1 MYAKAPSAFAQPG
14 WPESARSSSSPKA
27 LDMDFLDKFK
37 QKSRA
42 AKKDEKKGDKK
53 TKLVVDEEI
62 ITEERTSEQG
72 LVLKPSRVVLNYK
85 KSVAFVSP
93 DPGGL
98 PGPKNVQMALI
109 SMHRQASNEELER
122 QMLAYDESYYKNYV
136 LRKKE
141 SVAYA
146 KFVAKI
152 NNIMFTAGTTVA
164 FAGSLYFVGIP
175 AISYV
180 LQSGFLGTSYGPTAL
195 TSALEMFLNLN
206 PTQAIEL
213 KSALTSLGTTV
224 NTLTLPPGNVFSSAT
239 DLFAKAFN
247 GKNPIFD
254 KVDVNDLQLGQ
265 EAGAGQVNLL
275 IPDYQKKFIE
285 VSNLLIRY
293 STGPFLGPML
303 QIHPSL
309 ISDANKPPE
318 APTPAA
324 AAAGEDAE
332 LAALWKEFGAMT
344 GMTGVVDDVKK
355 KGVALFLDLLKKR
368 LNAEGIPFPDPE
380 TISKLIELKS
390 SGENVLK
397 GFRSVQEFY
406 TGFTMQINNVYAMFD
421 SKQYEDPNY
430 IENYGSGII
439 TRLRNNTT
447 MRGAFLDKVKSYAP
461 ATSWF
466 GEEMYKAYG
475 IAWDPIK
482 HPAPPGAAVSTA
494 APPPKDD
501 KSRDGPASITNK
513 IAGKAILFIDN
524 ISPNYCM
531 GYMGNLVYD
540 ELSNTVT
547 SGLQSIFPV
556 KQESPPDEDVLAAKK
571 EAEEKYEQGIRDARI
586 NFIKQG
592 ITGDKLTNLMIEM
605 RAHGKGSDVLD
616 SRDMNVLEYT
626 WKNLN
631 KKITDLRKR
640 GVGAN
645 IVGNWAYMTIAILGN
660 EVLHYKTKAAGTAA
674 LSGVTSR
681 ITGTEIPVD
690 IWGFT
695 AQPIFDMLRNSVTAD
710 ISVKVARL
718 LQELHTTLTSL
729 YQEAYNEYV
738 RKPIMKSDFVKNFM
752 KWKNKQGEWI
762 STAILNRLHISAFI
776 QGVMGRMI
784 DSVINVF
791 LNIPINA
798 PLQAVTEFQRNIDA
812 RFKVSDSFNP
822 NQWKFLLDNV
832 SQENM
837 YGCFSHFADAAVG
850 EIDSVGKWAT
860 GKRDPNS
867 WASVEGKG
875 WDWTGKWLQKSLTGS
890 VTSVGNRGVVIK
902 SKLALPVDKM
912 SGLVKMGS
920 KLFDLDAAW
929 KQYGIWFT
937 GEIYDTSTVDLELP
951 GGNVVT
957 LDGEKATRFSD
968 KNDADTLLAII
979 VEDSLV
985 NGTEPDITKVAEY
998 AKRYGIK
1005 LNNFI
1010 RSADFKQR
1018 LSTTYSSMKG
1028 AWDGLSVEER
1038 RTALV
1043 QFRNHQLDVLRD
1055 EFLDIKDPNIIP
1067 VAAAPAAAAPAA
1079 APTQKPI
1086 PPYATI
1092 GIKTYKITKS
1102 KPNKDADPTSMAHFG
1117 WTFEEVTFDP
1127 SAEKFEN
1134 TDSLYERLLTPVIH
1148 GGKVREANPVTS
1160 EEYVAQRHVNG
1171 SGFGPAMWTSHTS
1184 AADLA
1189 KQRTALRDFMHMAG
1203 INDELQ
1209 VSPKLVESMRNALST
1224 NQILSTNFNI
1234 YSDSQTLL
1242 EKNGQQLE
1250 AVLSTIPDESERT
1263 RIRKTLDTLNK
1274 SAPGSLNANEY
1285 IVDSRVAN
1293 LYLEQKRLKEQI
1305 QSSYQN
1311 IMNNVPSG
1319 LSDLLQ
1325 INKKDRLNDME
1336 SQVRSAIE
1344 FTVSAA
1350 ASSSAAGAGNDKET
1364 KEAKEAR
1371 QTKEREFSFLID
1383 STTGLDADDMTLLT
1397 NLSSARNALKP
1408 RLGPAELKG
1417 HQEQGKERL
1426 ETLLRSI
1433 QRARAGNT
1441 FDLQTVENDYS
1452 SLMRDRKQSEKLFN
1466 SELDGIRE
1474 RDAARAKL
1482 DKDYDIA
1489 RNLYQKRCEKDGRAD
1504 AAKAEQKIREA
1515 LAQIDES
1522 WGRVSEESK
1531 DDETN
1536 RTFASKR
1543 AAIKTSIRDYS
1554 PQKQGET
1561 FEQYTKRMSDNSTA
1575 AINEYAALEQAIEAA
1590 NAFIGKST
1598 TGATGLH
1605 RFLAATVATN
1615 GEANMTFKSSELD
1628 ISETAT
1634 GPLKTILT
1642 DAKAMDSKAA
1652 EYAEHLTEF
1661 KRFYAICSTYPK
1673 DGDLTVEQKANYSL
1687 LQTEYAYLKASKV
1700 PGDVA
1705 KIRGDAERELHSV
1718 KEARRAELH
1727 AELTR
1732 MLGELP
1738 DITKLGAIASQ
1749 IEEID
1754 DILLARTSLDQN
1766 DQEITTLKTTRA
1778 QLSAFIENAV
1788 DLRDDI
1794 DMRLSQL
1801 QPGNLTNLGT
1811 DNSAFETSKTNLL
1824 AGYANGIDALIQ
1836 QNKTLISTQLSGIE
1850 AALDRIMQSKEKE
1863 YIDGVEALGLD
1874 ARVEYYTSSVGALR
1888 NVLIGNTPIAEQEQA
1903 LANLKRIQSDLLD
1916 ETKNKNKV
1924 KLPALLNRVPWEA
1937 QHEKDVMTQ
1946 IKEILQKAKEVS
1958 GFDPKDK
1965 IRNAGD
1971 EISRNSA
1978 TIDGTQSM
1986 YAHFVG
1992 AKAAEAV
1999 ARTAAGTLNK
2009 NITDRNLTEAQR
2021 ELGKAQAA
2029 AAQAEAA
2036 AAAAEAEFD
2045 ASINAANGNAE
2056 GISQITYFK
2065 NEARKYA
2072 NNATQT
2078 VRSMTDALAAAR
2090 QRVSREGAAEAAAA
2104 QAAAQVAI
2112 AAAANA
2118 RAQSRLESATE
2129 DARKAEAAAAAA
2141 EQLLLTPVPGTAA
2154 AARAAAQDARNAASA
2169 ARAAADAA
2177 GAQAAEAGKAAAA
2190 ARAAS
2195 TGSAAAAAARNA
2207 GHFADLT
2214 ATSAGTARTERG
2226 RAEEG
2231 LRQVRFHIATAKGED
2246 TSALDK
2252 EAHNE
2257 AEERDRGEEAGRGAR
2272 GRLASANSGMGA
2284 AHAPSQS
2291 TGSTGNR
2298 FADIASLNASLEILK
2313 SLCQSKEVGASGR
2326 LWGLD
2331 DSKCPEYA
2339 QIQTAVA
2346 DLKDESDDTY
2356 PGKLEET
2363 QKALNK
2369 AIEKYG
2375 AKRPTKTISENDE
2388 ATRLAAEAAER
2399 DYQTAEEI
2407 FKSAQADLA
2416 EMERNCIIAGGKT
2429 STECEREIVEAR
2441 NEFEVARGWYKT
2453 AKDCRDAIKELI
2465 KTPSSSAV
2473 NSTNR
2478 RLIVQDYS
2486 SRLHAVKGYLLH
2498 TYGVVTTTGLRDNNE
2513 HNYRLLRISGYA
2525 QTTKNHLSEVAGK
2538 MDTHGVDVE
2547 ADLDKMR
2554 KNAADWAAIPAS
2566 QRVWE
2571 GPDGGEAAAYMKW
2584 RKDIRCG
2591 PENNEKDLFRDLQVQ
2606 IEKKGG
2612 FGTFGKAGEFKCKD
2626 VTIEHWR
2633 NSGVARSNFAGVAI
2647 TETYKDTK
2655 AKWEAAAW
2663 HPPPGGWAAAIE
2675 AGERDRDETVSG
2687 AQKLHNLRNK
2697 LDGSAE
2703 LDDEDRIALASFLET
2718 YNSVTLSEDTKRR
2731 ARDLLPGFVSRLE
2744 KRVSDN
2750 GARYDLLYKK
2760 KYPGPE
2766 WKEGD
2771 PIPTAVP
2778 LSADEEAEYQRY
2790 TKDDEQLALLKGL
2803 VNALNDN
2810 DHKWKENEIGYLKAI
2825 LAGPKGLAESEL
2837 RGAEEDDRLAKAQL
2851 TEAEA
2856 AAKRATAQAEEA
2868 QEQAR
2873 LAELAAAEA
2882 ERKALAVSE
2891 AERAAAEAEATRLRL
2906 LASQAEELRKEAEAE
2921 ALAAAMAL
2929 AQAQQQAL
2937 IMAQTLK
2944 LLQSRPMP
2952 TATTP
2957 APGLTPLA
2965 PPADNWDY
2973 TAVGAL
2979 DMLAANLAG
2988 WSASFFARR
2997 AAKEAAEHSF
3007 QIIYKVMGERL
3018 GNAFNENVFSF
3029 VNGRQIWAVD
3039 HEYVVDGVKYF
3050 AKAGQDVSK
3059 NLLDTMNGVGSG
3071 AKDAVG
3077 GGWFGAGSWF
3087 NPSSWA
3093 AGQWSPAAGIAAGQL
3108 IGTLVGL
3115 GTFKGLKYLG
3125 WSTGAAANAA
3135 LIAGTGAAVAVSI
3148 VLVGG
3153 LSTGAAAATYVAL
3166 LANPFT
3172 SLFAIAGLGYQI
3184 YSWWSYSNQLV
3195 KDENYSLASHWASEG
3210 RAAVRLALSTGIE
3223 AQKLVD
3229 KYGPSILNKG
3239 RRLGKAVSDAAS
3251 KAGRIAA
3258 KLGKQGAE
3266 LGSRG
3271 YHAAAGYVY
3280 AAGQAAED
3288 AAADLAGVGAGL
3300 SAGARA
3306 AAGAAADSVRG
3317 RRMPDRPLS
3326 SVFGEAYHEAYED
3339 ANQQARKYIDAAASE
3354 LSAEASRLANKAST
3368 MAWDASSAAASEG
3381 ARILAEAARTTAE
3394 LGRFGIDAAV
3404 SGAKLA
3410 GQAAE
3415 AVGNAAQKL
3424 AEGAAKMA
3432 ASAAAATGAAAAEM
3446 RREARLL
3453 ADKAADLARS
3463 IADSPAGKAAAAA
3476 AEAVKARLAA
3486 AAGAA
3491 RDGLAAAARSTAD
3504 AAAAA
3509 SSAAKAFAS
3518 PIAARAMDAASVA
3531 AQDAA
3536 YLVDEAIRLGTP
3548 AARAAAAAAI
3558 GAAKTANQKAKDAV
3572 DAAAPYVNAAGR
3584 VVASGAQAVGSAAAS
3599 GAQAVGAVAAPYV
3612 DMAVSG
3618 AQAVGSAAV
3627 SGAQAVGSVAASAAQ
3642 TVGSA
3647 AASGAQAVGSAAA
3660 SGAQAVG
3667 SAAASAAQT
3676 VGSAAASGARV
3687 VGSAAGRAAI
3697 AGAEFAVN
3705 RISDEVDGLSTRLEA
3720 FSESKFMEGGAQ
3732 SGGAHNYIDIY
3743 ELISIGKAPI
3753 AKELYEIAIITA
3765 NTSVAIM
3772 SASSSLLKNT
3782 GSSSEVETKR
3792 TISTLYDECVYV
3804 VDKSTR
3810 IIADAEPVINRK
3822 TDVGVDKTN
3831 INIVSIRAA
3840 VNAATAIVE
3849 NAESLA
3855 DLATESVGPIVV
3867 SLVQGTRAA
3876 TKGVIELTTMA
3887 IISAEKSLVSVN
3899 QIIREDAEILLAQ
3912 ARTIRYRAD
3921 NANALADAA
3930 LSNGTKTPTMA
3941 PVKTSAAASIVSAAV
3956 TAAAHIETPAAGT
3969 NPLESLRSGLG
3980 AVQKGIDAL
3989 SDEVNRITA
3998 DRPTNLFDKSDLCP
4012 LVDPN
4017 QMEAIYIRNKV
4028 FAEERIRLVI
4038 ERIEERTI
4046 RTIISDNLKKPYT
4059 DWYSNLSVEQC
4070 DYVYRTYI
4078 FPSVPLGNLEYND
4091 ILQKETAPQ
4100 WDDEVQV
4107 GGATN
4112 EEKNL
4117 VEREPEYQR
4126 YKHYPENVFFQIF
4139 WATYPNL
4146 FRGASENNHFN
4157 MCVEQFADIMYQ
4169 AITQTTTY
4177 ITEIE
4182 NMLIILNKNINDAKA
4197 KVAVGY
4203 SGARESLLRAQK
4215 EMDTYYKSL
4224 DSLMFISECKIV
4236 FPFYIVKQDITAEPT
4251 RFVLPSIKNI
4261 NGKLVFQEDLPA
4273 KQAKNPVI
4281 IAHSERR
4288 LGRLMSSPEFEPYL
4302 KRRKQT
4308 VIAKKF
4314 SEKQKVIEIEA
4325 AVKAELAFQKEAE
4338 MRRDSEIAAAQAA
4351 AEEARKVAEA
4361 ARAEEAERL
4370 LAENKEAWRRLQRD
4384 KIAAAKTKL
4393 TDAEAALDTATKAE
4407 MAALNALHQAQFEAK
4422 IHLIISEIC
4431 LENYPKKR
4439 LGIAGFGSSYCDTKI
4454 KLAESANIGSASAN
4468 GIWRTA
4474 ASKRDRLYKP
4484 YIDALTP
4491 SVEANKYEDLFL
4503 AKLFEQEQ
4511 ERLLSE
4517 GVIKE
4522 EDIEENRKKLKK
4534 PDAAKLK
4541 KITDIVERLSTG
4553 SSAKYRKELETK
4565 QQGILAKLERREEGG
4580 VRWYTPSGGALPTDD
4595 KLDEA
4600 IATLAKYHGFAP
4612 FKTARGS
4619 VEELQ
4624 KDIEA
4629 KEDAERAVAQK
4640 VIDAQRV
4647 KEKQPL
4653 LEEVLSGERLNEF
4666 IKNNILLRNK
4676 YYIDVKV
4683 SYHAII
4689 QAYFEYFVTKAIYS
4703 QVTNYGLG
4711 LERSPFK
4718 SEYTRKREAFEKAE
4732 AAKNQASL
4740 TFENNKQIL
4749 KAQLDILDG
4758 YKVKDDDTFKR
4769 DWVKQMGRD
4778 LKEIS
4783 TFIELKTVKMTGKF
4797 LAPFQSE
4804 IQNEYEEV
4812 KQTYDVP
4819 DENIN
4824 EIILRYAELFNTEG
4838 AIKDKKLFSN
4848 KVIQPYEGLVA
4859 FDINKYQPPRP
4870 APVKG
4875 ALGLGFFG
4883 LGGSRKVRR
4892 DSSRK
4897 TLKQRRTV

>member
-14 WPESARSSSSPKA
+14 WPESARLSSSPKA

-53 TKLVVDEEI
+53 TDLVDEEI

-98 PGPKNVQMALI
+98 PGPKNVQIALI

-318 APTPAA
+318 ATEPTA

-344 GMTGVVDDVKK
+344 GMTGVVDAVKK

-368 LNAEGIPFPDPE
+368 LNAEGIPFPDSE

-475 IAWDPIK
+475 IAWDPMK

-501 KSRDGPASITNK
+501 KSRDGSASITNK

-556 KQESPPDEDVLAAKK
+556 KQESPPDDDVLAAKK

-762 STAILNRLHISAFI
+762 STAILNRLHVSAFI

-812 RFKVSDSFNP
+812 RFKVYDSFNP

-985 NGTEPDITKVAEY
+985 NGTEPDITKLAEY

-1018 LSTTYSSMKG
+1018 LTTTYSSMKG

-1067 VAAAPAAAAPAA
+1067 AAAPP
-1079 APTQKPI
+1079 PKSI

-1171 SGFGPAMWTSHTS
+1171 SGFGPAMWTSHAS

-1209 VSPKLVESMRNALST
+1209 VSPKLVESMRNAIST
-1224 NQILSTNFNI
+1224 NQVLSTNFNI

-1250 AVLSTIPDESERT
+1250 AVLSAIPDDSERE

-1274 SAPGSLNANEY
+1274 STPGSLNANEY

-1325 INKKDRLNDME
+1325 INKNDRLNDME
-1336 SQVRSAIE
+1336 SQVRSAIA
-1344 FTVSAA
+1344 FTVSAT

-1364 KEAKEAR
+1364 REAKEAR
-1371 QTKEREFSFLID
+1371 QTKEREFGFFID

-1408 RLGPAELKG
+1408 QLGPAELKG
-1417 HQEQGKERL
+1417 HQEQGKKRL

-1433 QRARAGNT
+1433 QRARAGNI

-1452 SLMRDRKQSEKLFN
+1452 SLMRDRKQSEQLFN

-1628 ISETAT
+1628 ISDTAT

-1732 MLGELP
+1732 ILGELP

-1766 DQEITTLKTTRA
+1766 DQEITTLNTTRA

-1916 ETKNKNKV
+1916 ETKNKNKI

-1965 IRNAGD
+1965 IRKAGD

-1986 YAHFVG
+1986 YTHFVV
-1992 AKAAEAV
+1992 AKGGESV

-2021 ELGKAQAA
+2021 ELAKAQAA

-2078 VRSMTDALAAAR
+2078 VRTMTDALAAAR
-2090 QRVSREGAAEAAAA
+2090 KRVSREGAAEAAAA

-2129 DARKAEAAAAAA
+2129 DARKAEAAARAA

-2154 AARAAAQDARNAASA
+2154 AARVAAQDARRAASA

-2177 GAQAAEAGKAAAA
+2177 GAQAAEAGKAAA
-2190 ARAAS
+2190 RAAAADNV
-2195 TGSAAAAAARNA
+2195 SAATAAARNA
-2207 GHFADLT
+2207 GQYADLT
-2214 ATSAGTARTERG
+2214 ATSAGAARTERG

-2252 EAHNE
+2252 AAHNE
-2257 AEERDRGEEAGRGAR
+2257 AEERDRVEEAGRGAR

-2298 FADIASLNASLEILK
+2298 LADIASLNASLEILK

-2326 LWGLD
+2326 WGGLD
-2331 DSKCPEYA
+2331 DSKCPEHG
-2339 QIQTAVA
+2339 QLKTVITN
-2346 DLKDESDDTY
+2346 LKDESDDTY
-2356 PGKLEET
+2356 PGKLKEA

-2375 AKRPTKTISENDE
+2375 SKRPTKTISENDE
-2388 ATRLAAEAAER
+2388 ATKLAAEAAER
-2399 DYQTAEEI
+2399 DYQTAEQI

-2441 NEFEVARGWYKT
+2441 NDFEVARGWYKT
-2453 AKDCRDAIKELI
+2453 AKDSRDAIKELI

-2486 SRLHAVKGYLLH
+2486 SRLYAVKGYLLN
-2498 TYGVVTTTGLRDNNE
+2498 TYGVVTTTGVRDNNV
-2513 HNYRLLRISGYA
+2513 HNYRLSRIRGYA
-2525 QTTKNHLSEVAGK
+2525 GITTNHLSEVAGK
-2538 MDTHGVDVE
+2538 MDAHGVDVE
-2547 ADLDKMR
+2547 ADLVKMR

-2571 GPDGGEAAAYMKW
+2571 GPDGGEAAAW
-2584 RKDIRCG
+2584 
-2591 PENNEKDLFRDLQVQ
+2591 Q
-2606 IEKKGG
+2606 
-2612 FGTFGKAGEFKCKD
+2612 
-2626 VTIEHWR
+2626 
-2633 NSGVARSNFAGVAI
+2633 
-2647 TETYKDTK
+2647 
-2655 AKWEAAAW
+2655 
-2663 HPPPGGWAAAIE
+2663 PPPGGWAAAIE
-2675 AGERDRDETVSG
+2675 AAEKDRDETVSG
-2687 AQKLHNLRNK
+2687 ARKLHNLRRK

-2882 ERKALAVSE
+2882 ERKALAASE
-2891 AERAAAEAEATRLRL
+2891 AERVAAVAEATRLRL

-2921 ALAAAMAL
+2921 ALATAMAL

-2937 IMAQTLK
+2937 IIAQTLK

-3018 GNAFNENVFSF
+3018 GNAFNENLFRIVR
-3029 VNGRQIWAVD
+3029 GRQVWAVD
-3039 HEYVVDGVKYF
+3039 HDYIVDGIEYS
-3050 AKAGQDVSK
+3050 AKAGKDVSK
-3059 NLLDTMNGVGSG
+3059 DLIDAMNGVGSR

-3077 GGWFGAGSWF
+3077 ESRFGAGSWF

-3108 IGTLVGL
+3108 AGTLVGL
-3115 GTFKGLKYLG
+3115 GTFKGLKYIG

-3135 LIAGTGAAVAVSI
+3135 LIAGTGAAVAISI
-3148 VLVGG
+3148 MLVGG

-3172 SLFAIAGLGYQI
+3172 SLFAIGGLGYQI

-3463 IADSPAGKAAAAA
+3463 IADSPAGKEAAAT

-3491 RDGLAAAARSTAD
+3491 RDGLAAAARSTAH

-3518 PIAARAMDAASVA
+3518 PIAASAMDAASVA

-3584 VVASGAQAVGSAAAS
+3584 AAAS
-3599 GAQAVGAVAAPYV
+3599 GAQA
-3612 DMAVSG
+3612 
-3618 AQAVGSAAV
+3618 
-3627 SGAQAVGSVAASAAQ
+3627 
-3642 TVGSA
+3642 VGSA

-3667 SAAASAAQT
+3667 SAA
-3676 VGSAAASGARV
+3676 
-3687 VGSAAGRAAI
+3687 I

-3720 FSESKFMEGGAQ
+3720 VSESKFMEGGAQ

-3810 IIADAEPVINRK
+3810 IIADAEPIINRK

-3899 QIIREDAEILLAQ
+3899 QIVREDAEILLAQ

-3941 PVKTSAAASIVSAAV
+3941 PVKTSAAASTVSAAV

-3989 SDEVNRITA
+3989 SDEINRIAA

-4059 DWYSNLSVEQC
+4059 DWYSNLGVEQC

-4224 DSLMFISECKIV
+4224 DSVMFISECKIV
-4236 FPFYIVKQDITAEPT
+4236 FPFYIVKHDITAEPT

-4314 SEKQKVIEIEA
+4314 AEKQKVVEIES

-4338 MRRDSEIAAAQAA
+4338 VRRDSEIAAAQAA

-4361 ARAEEAERL
+4361 ARAEEAERAAAEAERL
-4370 LAENKEAWRRLQRD
+4370 LEENKEAWGRLQRD
-4384 KIAAAKTKL
+4384 KKAAAKTKL
-4393 TDAEAALDTATKAE
+4393 TDAKAALDTATEAE

-4422 IHLIISEIC
+4422 IHLIISKIC

-4454 KLAESANIGSASAN
+4454 KLADSANIGSASAN

-4522 EDIEENRKKLKK
+4522 EDIEKNRKKLKK
-4534 PDAAKLK
+4534 PDDAKLK
-4541 KITDIVERLSTG
+4541 KITDIVERLSTN
-4553 SSAKYRKELETK
+4553 SSADYRKELETK
-4565 QQGILAKLERREEGG
+4565 QQGILAKLERSEEGG

-4624 KDIEA
+4624 KEIKA
-4629 KEDAERAVAQK
+4629 KEDAESAVAQK

-4666 IKNNILLRNK
+4666 IKNNILLRNN
-4676 YYIDVKV
+4676 YYIDVKK

-4718 SEYTRKREAFEKAE
+4718 SEYTRKRVAFEKAE
-4732 AAKNQASL
+4732 AALNQASL

-4749 KAQLDILDG
+4749 KAQVDILDG
-4758 YKVKDDDTFKR
+4758 YKVKDDVTFSR
-4769 DWVKQMGRD
+4769 NWVTNMGSD
-4778 LKEIS
+4778 LKKIS
-4783 TFIELKTVKMTGKF
+4783 TFIESKTVKMTGKF
-4797 LAPFQSE
+4797 LAPFQTA
-4804 IQNEYEEV
+4804 IQNEYEKV

-4824 EIILRYAELFNTEG
+4824 KIILRYAELFNTEG
-4838 AIKDKKLFSN
+4838 ADKKLFSN
-4848 KVIQPYEGLVA
+4848 KVIQPYNGLVA
-4859 FDINKYQPPRP
+4859 FDINKYQPARP
-4870 APVKG
+4870 APVEG
-4875 ALGLGFFG
+4875 LLGLGLFG

-4897 TLKQRRTV
+4897 TLKKRRMM